1 MEKKTTILFQ
11 GDSITDAD
19 RNREIATDL
28 GKGYVNKINL
38 LLSADGQN
46 KNIEITNRGISGD
59 RVIDLNKRWDK
70 DCININP
77 TVVSIL
83 IGINDCWRRYDNN
96 DPTTADEFKKD
107 YRYILNQV
115 KERTDAKIILCE
127 PFVLSIP
134 EDRIQWRED
143 LDPKIKAVWELSKE
157 FDALYLPL
165 DKIFKEASV
174 SVAPILLAE
183 DGVHPTPRGHNL
195 IAKEWIKAYK
205 KLNLYM

>member
-28 GKGYVNKINL
+28 GKGYVNEINL

-59 RVIDLNKRWDK
+59 RVIDLKKRWDK
-70 DCININP
+70 DCISINP
-77 TVVSIL
+77 TAVSIL

-127 PFVLSIP
+127 PFVLPIP

-143 LDPKIKAVWELSKE
+143 LDPKIKVVWELSKE

-165 DKIFKEASV
+165 DRIFREASALV
-174 SVAPILLAE
+174 EPILLAE

-195 IAKEWIKAYK
+195 IAKEWIKVYK
-205 KLNLYM
+205 KLNL

>member
-28 GKGYVNKINL
+28 GKGYVNEINS

-59 RVIDLNKRWDK
+59 RVIDLSKRWDK
-70 DCININP
+70 DCISINP

-96 DPTTADEFKKD
+96 DPTIADEFEKD

-127 PFVLSIP
+127 PFVLPIP

-143 LDPKIKAVWELSKE
+143 LDPKIKAVRELSKE

-165 DKIFKEASV
+165 DKIFREASV

-183 DGVHPTPRGHNL
+183 DGVHPTPKGHNL

-205 KLNLYM
+205 KLNL

>member
-19 RNREIATDL
+19 RNREIATNL
-28 GKGYVNKINL
+28 GKGYVNEINL

-59 RVIDLNKRWDK
+59 RVIDLSKRWDK
-70 DCININP
+70 DCISINP
-77 TVVSIL
+77 AVVSIL

-127 PFVLSIP
+127 PFVLPIP

-143 LDPKIKAVWELSKE
+143 LDPKIKAVRELSKE

-165 DKIFKEASV
+165 DKIFREASV

-195 IAKEWIKAYK
+195 IAKEWIKVYK
-205 KLNLYM
+205 KLNL

>member
-28 GKGYVNKINL
+28 GKGYVNEINS

-59 RVIDLNKRWDK
+59 RVIDLKKRWDK
-70 DCININP
+70 DCISINP

-127 PFVLSIP
+127 PFVLPIP

-143 LDPKIKAVWELSKE
+143 LDLKIKAVRELSKE

-165 DKIFKEASV
+165 DRIFREASALV
-174 SVAPILLAE
+174 EPILLAE

-205 KLNLYM
+205 KLNL